1 MAENPTEVAVGA
13 VTLAV
18 AAGFVIYAVQ
28 LTGLGQGAGGNYEL
42 TASFE
47 SAEGV
52 NPGTAVRLAGIR
64 VGTVTEMDLN
74 RETFRADMA
83 FSIDGTLDVPED
95 SAVAIA
101 SEGLLGGTFVEILP
115 GSSPFKLEPGGEFGE
130 TQGARS
136 LLGLLADLI
145 TGD

>member
-1 MAENPTEVAVGA
+1 MSESPAEVAVGA

-18 AAGFVIYAVQ
+18 AAGFFVYAAQ
-28 LTGLGQGAGGNYEL
+28 MTGFGQGGTEAYPL

-52 NPGTAVRLAGIR
+52 GPGTDVRLAGIR
-64 VGTVTEMDLN
+64 VGTVTGMELN
-74 RETFRADMA
+74 RDTFRADMA
-83 FSIDGTLDVPED
+83 FSIHGDVEVPED
-95 SAVAIA
+95 SAVSIA

-115 GSSPFKLEPGGEFGE
+115 GASPFALEPGAEFAE

-145 TGD
+145 AGN

>member
-1 MAENPTEVAVGA
+1 MSENPAEVAVGA
-13 VTLAV
+13 VTLVV
-18 AAGFVIYAVQ
+18 AAGFFVYAAQ
-28 LTGLGQGAGGNYEL
+28 MTGFGQGGTGAYPL

-52 NPGTAVRLAGIR
+52 GPGTDVRLAGIR
-64 VGTVTEMDLN
+64 VGTVTGMELN
-74 RETFRADMA
+74 RETFQADMA
-83 FSIDGTLDVPED
+83 FSIHGDVEVPED
-95 SAVAIA
+95 SAVSIA

-115 GSSPFKLEPGGEFGE
+115 GASPFALEPGSEFAE

-145 TGD
+145 AGN